1 MNEFEDMLKALD
13 ESTMVTITD
22 VDGALLYVNNLF
34 CKVSKYSKEELMGAK
49 PHELLKSGYHTE
61 EFYKDIWDTI
71 SKGNAWRGDVKNKA
85 KDGSFFWTLTT
96 ILPFFDDEGK
106 PYKYIAIR
114 KDVTDKINLESNLKN
129 ALSEN
134 ILQKKQ
140 IESQYE
146 KLAEV
151 DKLKEEFGSMITH
164 ELKTPLVPIKGYCKM
179 LTDPDIF
186 GELNEDQKEAVEEIH
201 VNASRLESLITDILD
216 AQKLDLNKM
225 VFNKKECNVF
235 ELMNRIEKDMT
246 HFTKLKKIN
255 FVNSTQ
261 DKKIILISDENRI
274 IQVVENLVK
283 NAVDFVP
290 AETGRIEIDAKLDN
304 DSIIFHVK
312 DNGVGIPD
320 EKQKSLFLKFYQTDT
335 SQTRTHGGTGLGLA
349 ICKGLVE
356 GMGGE
361 IGVQSKV
368 GVGSDFYF
376 SISGVKV

>member
-34 CKVSKYSKEELMGAK
+34 CEVSKYSKEELMGAK

-134 ILQKKQ
+134 IFQKKQ

-179 LTDPDIF
+179 LIDPDIF

-201 VNASRLESLITDILD
+201 INASRLESLITDILD

-235 ELMNRIEKDMT
+235 ELMSRIEKDMT

-261 DKKIILISDENRI
+261 DEKIILISDENRI

-320 EKQKSLFLKFYQTDT
+320 EKQKSLFKKFYQTDT

-356 GMGGE
+356 GMGGD

>member
-34 CKVSKYSKEELMGAK
+34 CEVSKYSKEELMGAK

-114 KDVTDKINLESNLKN
+114 KDVTDKINLESNLKKS
-129 ALSEN
+129 LSEN

-186 GELNEDQKEAVEEIH
+186 GELNDEQKEAVEEIH
-201 VNASRLESLITDILD
+201 INASRLESLITDILD

-235 ELMNRIEKDMT
+235 ELMSRIEKDMT

-304 DSIIFHVK
+304 ESIIFHVK

-320 EKQKSLFLKFYQTDT
+320 EKQKSLFLKFYQADT

>member
-1 MNEFEDMLKALD
+1 MNEFDDMLKALD

-134 ILQKKQ
+134 IFQKKQ

-274 IQVVENLVK
+274 IQVVENLIK

-320 EKQKSLFLKFYQTDT
+320 EKQKSLFKKFYQTDT

-361 IGVQSKV
+361 IGVQSKE

>member
-114 KDVTDKINLESNLKN
+114 KDVTDKINLESNLKKS
-129 ALSEN
+129 LSEN

-179 LTDPDIF
+179 LIDPDIF

-201 VNASRLESLITDILD
+201 INASRLESLITDILD

-261 DKKIILISDENRI
+261 DEKIILISDENRI

-320 EKQKSLFLKFYQTDT
+320 EKQKSLFKKFYQTDT

>member
-34 CKVSKYSKEELMGAK
+34 CEVSKYSKEELMGAK

-114 KDVTDKINLESNLKN
+114 KDVTDKINLESNLKKS
-129 ALSEN
+129 LSEN

-186 GELNEDQKEAVEEIH
+186 GELNDEQKEAVEEIH
-201 VNASRLESLITDILD
+201 INASRLESLITDILD

-235 ELMNRIEKDMT
+235 ELMSRIEKDMT

-304 DSIIFHVK
+304 ESIIFHVK